1 MVAKKRGEPAT
12 ERVVPT
18 ARRLNDLSRPDKQR
32 ALARSLVRAALS
44 VAVLLMA
51 YGFLPLYAATNEE
64 LIVRVIIAGIVIVGL
79 LLWDVRAISHS
90 EFPQLRAADSL
101 VTGVTLLVVVFSS
114 IYLSM
119 SKANLEAFTEPL
131 GRTSSMYFTMTTLT
145 TVGYGDIVAKSNAA
159 RICVMIQMVFNV
171 AFIGLAVKGIT
182 FTARRR
188 FGEKGTP

>member
-1 MVAKKRGEPAT
+1 MAKKRGEPAT

-32 ALARSLVRAALS
+32 AIARSLTRGGLS

-51 YGFLPLYAATNEE
+51 YGFLPLYAASNEE

-79 LLWDVRAISHS
+79 LLWDVRAISRS

-101 VTGVTLLVVVFSS
+101 ITGVTLLVVVFSS
-114 IYLSM
+114 IYLSL
-119 SKANLEAFTEPL
+119 SKANLESFTEPL

-145 TVGYGDIVAKSNAA
+145 TVGYGDVVAKTDAA